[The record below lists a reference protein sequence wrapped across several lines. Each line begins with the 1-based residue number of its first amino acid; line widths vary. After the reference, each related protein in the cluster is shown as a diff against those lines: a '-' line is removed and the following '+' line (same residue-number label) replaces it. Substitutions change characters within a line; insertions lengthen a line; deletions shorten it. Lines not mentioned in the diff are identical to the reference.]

1 VLKTESKHDILL
13 IDDSPD
19 LRLPMKRLLEMEG
32 YGVICAENGQVAL
45 ETLRSSAQ
53 LPGLILLDL
62 MMPVMDGQTFRAHQL
77 QDAQL
82 AAIPVI
88 VMSAS
93 ALVKHQSDQLGVYA
107 YLSKPVEIDR
117 LLDLTE
123 RVFRRPPE
131 ASL

>member
-1 VLKTESKHDILL
+1 VSTFKILL

-32 YGVICAENGQVAL
+32 YQVDCAENGQIAL
-45 ETLRSSAQ
+45 EMLRATSE

-62 MMPVMDGQTFRAHQL
+62 MMPIMDGQTFRAHQL
-77 QDAQL
+77 KETRFST
-82 AAIPVI
+82 IPVI

-93 ALVKHQSDQLGVYA
+93 SLVKRESDQLGVFA

-117 LLDLTE
+117 LLALTE
-123 RVFRRPPE
+123 QILGPPPE